1 MYKIEDL
8 FDKRSVVGSKM
19 ELILKEKGYTKA
31 ELCKD
36 IEISRPTL
44 NKLLAGTLTSKINY
58 EKHIEK
64 MLKYLGITPDQLLGK
79 ASNSNQRIRQ
89 IRNMMRIATEDVT
102 RVTGIS
108 LKRLQQI
115 EAGADVSLAELRDIA
130 LCLNVSVRSLLGENI
145 FESQVASLDYFTQG
159 NKVKETNDLS
169 GFWGHIGV
177 LLSNTDRYLWYPI
190 TGSVRSDIYKMIDN
204 ERVVVPCM
212 NNRILYLYMPNVKEV
227 VLLDEACGTPNFAN
241 WDPEVSEGEIP
252 LVVYEAL
259 EDYIYDDADK
269 IGDENLSV
277 KFKEFLKKLI
287 IQKHGDENAIFDL
300 VDNSTIYY
308 ADGKTRMVYIQFD
321 KDDSISAEISCVYTF
336 EDMDRTEHMLF
347 FTAED
352 EVVNFLNIEHIS
364 MLELPLLKVEES
376 VADSYREMDEL

>member
-287 IQKHGDENAIFDL
+287 IQKHWDENAIFDL